1 MLDKVRGMIKA
12 TPFKGFAG
20 CAQALSDYDLRPG
33 LPQQSAHD
41 KMEFHGLGRVR
52 VRRGQKRLLRR
63 LGSERD
69 GTRAVGCIAAETSH
83 GLHELRG

>member
-1 MLDKVRGMIKA
+1 MVVSIL
-12 TPFKGFAG
+12 
-20 CAQALSDYDLRPG
+20 LRVPNVYWEVSRRP
-33 LPQQSAHD
+33 LAVS
-41 KMEFHGLGRVR
+41 R